1 MIILQ
6 KGTTKDT
13 TRHVRI
19 ALASTRDNNTATR
32 PEGRRQALITARPS
46 HDNLNPAAERRSTR
60 QKENKPNTKRK
71 QDEHTVAQRRMK
83 KTLH

>member
-1 MIILQ
+1 MMILQ

-19 ALASTRDNNTATR
+19 ALASTQDNNMATR
-32 PEGRRQALITARPS
+32 PEGTSGRQAQRPS
-46 HDNLNPAAERRSTR
+46 HDNLNPAAQRRSTR
-60 QKENKPNTKRK
+60 KKENKPNTKRK
-71 QDEHTVAQRRMK
+71 QDEPTAQRRTK